1 MTDEQPKKKK
11 DPSAVRLGRRGGTAR
26 AASLTPV
33 ERTTIARDAAMRR
46 WRAARAAK
54 REEERKRKAQERE
67 AKDSQPELPMA
78 EGAQPPGQAAPTSD
92 ADKGAPS

>member
-1 MTDEQPKKKK
+1 
-11 DPSAVRLGRRGGTAR
+11 
-26 AASLTPV
+26 
-33 ERTTIARDAAMRR
+33 MRR

-92 ADKGAPS
+92 DDKGAPS